1 MGESFAEV
9 VELCGVF
16 SAEIVESLLRGG
28 AVGLGLVAGGGQVGA
43 DLESSVWSASRFAV
57 ASRSW

>member
-28 AVGLGLVAGGGQVGA
+28 AVGLGAGGGQVGA